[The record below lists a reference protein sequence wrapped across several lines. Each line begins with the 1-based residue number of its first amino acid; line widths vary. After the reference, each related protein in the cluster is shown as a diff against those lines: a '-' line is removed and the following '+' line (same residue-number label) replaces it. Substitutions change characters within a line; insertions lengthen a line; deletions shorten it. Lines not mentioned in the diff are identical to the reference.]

1 MLRRQVRLRK
11 EYLYRK
17 SLEDQQR
24 RISDKKNK
32 LKRALDEGKPIPT
45 ELRKDEPQLRKLMK
59 FDDDEHNKVENHI
72 DDEYR
77 WAGVEDPKIM
87 ITTSHSPSSKLKQF
101 AKEMKLIFPNSQR
114 LNRGNYV
121 INQLVNA
128 CIANQVTDLIILH
141 EHRGKPDGF
150 VVSHLPYGPTA
161 YFSLSN
167 TVMRHDIPNV
177 GKLSEAYP
185 HLIFNNF
192 KSKLGRRVM
201 DILKYLFPVPKED
214 SKRVVTF
221 SNQDDFISF
230 RHHAYKKIDGGKSIE
245 LHEVGP
251 RFEMRLYEI
260 KLGTVNQIEAD
271 TEWKLKP
278 YMNTAYKKRH
288 LDDIIEK

>member
-1 MLRRQVRLRK
+1 
-11 EYLYRK
+11 
-17 SLEDQQR
+17 
-24 RISDKKNK
+24 
-32 LKRALDEGKPIPT
+32 
-45 ELRKDEPQLRKLMK
+45 
-59 FDDDEHNKVENHI
+59 
-72 DDEYR
+72 
-77 WAGVEDPKIM
+77 M
-87 ITTSHSPSSKLKQF
+87 ITTSHNPSSKLKQF
-101 AKEMKLIFPNSQR
+101 AKEMKLTFPNSQR

-121 INQLVNA
+121 INQLVSA
-128 CIANQVTDLIILH
+128 CIANEVTDLIILH

-192 KSKLGRRVM
+192 QSKLGKRVM

-214 SKRVVTF
+214 SKRVITF
-221 SNQDDFISF
+221 SNKDDFISF
-230 RHHAYKKIDGGKSIE
+230 RHHIYKKIDGGKSIE

-288 LDDIIEK
+288 LESSSEK

>member
-1 MLRRQVRLRK
+1 MRPHVDFSTVEMLRRQVRLRK

-192 KSKLGRRVM
+192 KSKRSFFTEL
-201 DILKYLFPVPKED
+201 
-214 SKRVVTF
+214 
-221 SNQDDFISF
+221 SN
-230 RHHAYKKIDGGKSIE
+230 
-245 LHEVGP
+245 
-251 RFEMRLYEI
+251 
-260 KLGTVNQIEAD
+260 
-271 TEWKLKP
+271 
-278 YMNTAYKKRH
+278 
-288 LDDIIEK
+288 